1 MPKGG
6 RKFRPFE
13 RFLGSFLLRDPMRK
27 HSLCRRV
34 VCLHCLRIWSN
45 VQFAKCALQIHLAL
59 VTEKRIKTKTR
70 PILEVVS
77 SLNICTYR
85 FPAMRYHPHETEH
98 KLPPVECTMNL
109 LGVMLPLMLF

>member
-34 VCLHCLRIWSN
+34 VCLHVCAFGQTCNLPN
-45 VQFAKCALQIHLAL
+45 VPYKY
-59 VTEKRIKTKTR
+59 T
-70 PILEVVS
+70 
-77 SLNICTYR
+77 
-85 FPAMRYHPHETEH
+85 
-98 KLPPVECTMNL
+98 
-109 LGVMLPLMLF
+109 